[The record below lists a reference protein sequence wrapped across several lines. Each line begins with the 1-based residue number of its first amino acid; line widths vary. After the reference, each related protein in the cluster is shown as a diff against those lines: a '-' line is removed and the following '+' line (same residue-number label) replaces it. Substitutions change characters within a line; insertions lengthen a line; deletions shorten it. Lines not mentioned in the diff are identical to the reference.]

1 MTNPDEGTPAKPAD
15 IAYSAPD
22 QRELIRERDEW
33 FYSLALPRKQEK
45 LFELE
50 VLLKGLDRFFS
61 IANLPIS
68 DKDQIVKRDFAVELQ
83 IIRRAVSRVI
93 KLAQGLLTEADNQA
107 LQFQNYVSNRLLN
120 DYQRAQR
127 IERAVF
133 QRTPEE
139 SLYVLCQSFIN
150 FQEILA
156 AITEAPQ
163 NSYFLFYHLEQIIG
177 REIASNRFFN
187 PFKAAGFSPHY
198 DAIKSPRFTRIV
210 RGIEDPSL
218 KRHLSVIF
226 LMIFKLLRYLGFVNP
241 EEREGDR
248 LKDALLIFAL
258 VHSETLLLVDLL
270 ERQLPPLVRSIDGL
284 PDETRLALL
293 NHLDALAYQLAIE
306 IRKIYELELK
316 DAALQQELNV
326 LRVGISR
333 SCGILTNI
341 YQQGIVHLGQAF
353 DPILQGREVFPDFVS
368 RLEESLKLR
377 RDIWLFHQVIEN
389 LERVIEQSR
398 PRNETIPVIEAVKTL
413 RNFIFYYQNISFQ
426 FVRCYDRE
434 SFQRFFEQTDQ
445 FIVADIE
452 KPDSLE
458 AFKHNLH
465 RFKMFLETT
474 LASINNRAELRE
486 LPFGKEEGERL
497 LAQFLG

>member
-1 MTNPDEGTPAKPAD
+1 
-15 IAYSAPD
+15 
-22 QRELIRERDEW
+22 
-33 FYSLALPRKQEK
+33 
-45 LFELE
+45 
-50 VLLKGLDRFFS
+50 
-61 IANLPIS
+61 
-68 DKDQIVKRDFAVELQ
+68 
-83 IIRRAVSRVI
+83 
-93 KLAQGLLTEADNQA
+93 
-107 LQFQNYVSNRLLN
+107 
-120 DYQRAQR
+120 
-127 IERAVF
+127 
-133 QRTPEE
+133 
-139 SLYVLCQSFIN
+139 
-150 FQEILA
+150 
-156 AITEAPQ
+156 
-163 NSYFLFYHLEQIIG
+163 
-177 REIASNRFFN
+177 
-187 PFKAAGFSPHY
+187 
-198 DAIKSPRFTRIV
+198 
-210 RGIEDPSL
+210 
-218 KRHLSVIF
+218 
-226 LMIFKLLRYLGFVNP
+226 MIFKLLRYLGFVNP

-270 ERQLPPLVRSIDGL
+270 ERRMPPLVRSSDGL

-316 DAALQQELNV
+316 DAAQQQELNV
-326 LRVGISR
+326 LRIGISR

-353 DPILQGREVFPDFVS
+353 DPSLQGREVFPDFVS

-389 LERVIEQSR
+389 LERVIERSRQS
-398 PRNETIPVIEAVKTL
+398 NESIPVIEAVKTL

-465 RFKMFLETT
+465 SFKMFLETT
-474 LASINNRAELRE
+474 LASINNRAELSE